1 MDRPL
6 PLLALLP
13 LLLLPGLALAQD
25 SSAVDPPIPT
35 SSTPWLAVI
44 TAYALPPQKVEY
56 LTDDQ
61 QWRSCVMRVDV
72 DPGGAHTVTAGACPA
87 PMQAD
92 AVRATEQWRFAPGP
106 GVSATGP
113 TTLSLTYQL
122 QYSAALGVTTLH
134 AEVDPGPTGAD
145 LEGRPGLV
153 LIHGPLVQ
161 APIAAKLPKAA
172 RKAGIQGGACQ
183 VSLRV
188 GADGRAST
196 TAVDG
201 CDATLATDARARV
214 DKSRWTPRTV
224 DGQPRAADALITVN
238 YGSSAP

>member
-1 MDRPL
+1 MRRT
-6 PLLALLP
+6 LLP
-13 LLLLPGLALAQD
+13 LLLALSPPAHAQD

-35 SSTPWLAVI
+35 SSSPWLAVI

-61 QWRSCVMRVDV
+61 QWRSCVMHVAV
-72 DPGGAHTVTAGACPA
+72 DPSGTHTVTAGACPA

-92 AVRATEQWRFAPGP
+92 AVLATEQWRFAPGP
-106 GVSATGP
+106 GVSAAGP
-113 TTLSLTYQL
+113 TTLTLTYQL

-134 AEVDPGPTGAD
+134 AEVDPGPSGAD

-153 LIHGPLVQ
+153 LIHGPLIE
-161 APIAAKLPKAA
+161 ADIATKLPKAA
-172 RKAGIQGGACQ
+172 RKAGVLGGSCQ

-196 TAVDG
+196 TEVVG
-201 CDATLATDARARV
+201 CDETLAADARARV

-224 DGQPRAADALITVN
+224 DGQARAADAMVTLN
-238 YGSSAP
+238 YGTSSP